1 MTKVLALDSATEA
14 CSVALIVDGDESSI
28 FEVSPQAH
36 TKLLLPMVDKV
47 LKDKGMQLCDVDVL
61 ACGQGPGSFTGVRI
75 GVSLAQGLAF
85 GAEKK
90 IVGVCNLEAMA
101 YRAMVENNFE
111 YCVSVIDARMGEVY
125 LGIYKLVSENELVKV
140 ADEQVL
146 KPEEAILFIT
156 KNLENKKFCCCGT
169 GVKSYPCILSQFNL
183 TELDSKY
190 DLPTAL
196 SIAKLATV
204 KFEKKEAMEPECI
217 LPMYIRDTVTWK
229 KVSEQGK

>member
-14 CSVALIVDGDESSI
+14 CSVALIVDGEEASL

-36 TKLLLPMVDKV
+36 TKLLLPMVDMV
-47 LKDKGMQLCDVDVL
+47 LKEKGILLNDVDFL

-85 GAEKK
+85 GVEKK

-101 YRAMVENNFE
+101 YRVMVENNFE

-125 LGIYKLVSENELVKV
+125 LGIYKLVSENETIKIT
-140 ADEQVL
+140 DEQVF
-146 KPEEAILFIT
+146 KPEEAIQFIA
-156 KNLENKKFCCCGT
+156 KELENKKFCCCGT
-169 GVKSYPCILSQFNL
+169 GVKTYPQILTQFDL
-183 TELDSKY
+183 TELDAKY

-196 SIAKLATV
+196 SIAKLALV
-204 KFEKKEAMEPECI
+204 KFEKGEAVDPECI

>member
-14 CSVALIVDGDESSI
+14 CSVALIVDGEEASL

-36 TKLLLPMVDKV
+36 TKLLLPMVDMV
-47 LKDKGMQLCDVDVL
+47 LKEKGILLNDVDFL

-125 LGIYKLVSENELVKV
+125 LGIYKLVSENETIKIT
-140 ADEQVL
+140 DEQVL
-146 KPEEAILFIT
+146 KPEDTIQFIA
-156 KNLENKKFCCCGT
+156 KELENKKFCCCGT
-169 GVKSYPCILSQFNL
+169 GVKTYPQILTQFDL
-183 TELDSKY
+183 TELDAKY

-196 SIAKLATV
+196 SIAKLALV
-204 KFEKKEAMEPECI
+204 KFEKGEAVDPECI

>member
-14 CSVALIVDGDESSI
+14 CSVALIVDGEEASL

-47 LKDKGMQLCDVDVL
+47 LKEKGILLNDVDFL

-125 LGIYKLVSENELVKV
+125 LGIYKLVSENETIKIT
-140 ADEQVL
+140 DEQVL
-146 KPEEAILFIT
+146 KPEEAIQFIA
-156 KNLENKKFCCCGT
+156 KELENKKFCCCGT
-169 GVKSYPCILSQFNL
+169 GVKTYPQILTQFDLN
-183 TELDSKY
+183 ELDVKY

-196 SIAKLATV
+196 FIAKLALV
-204 KFEKKEAMEPECI
+204 KFENGEAVDPECI

>member
-1 MTKVLALDSATEA
+1 
-14 CSVALIVDGDESSI
+14 
-28 FEVSPQAH
+28 
-36 TKLLLPMVDKV
+36 
-47 LKDKGMQLCDVDVL
+47 
-61 ACGQGPGSFTGVRI
+61 
-75 GVSLAQGLAF
+75 
-85 GAEKK
+85 
-90 IVGVCNLEAMA
+90 
-101 YRAMVENNFE
+101 
-111 YCVSVIDARMGEVY
+111 MGEVY

-146 KPEEAILFIT
+146 KPEDAILFIT

-204 KFEKKEAMEPECI
+204 KFEKKEAVEPECI

>member
-14 CSVALIVDGDESSI
+14 CSVALIVDGEEASL

-36 TKLLLPMVDKV
+36 TKLLLPMVDMV
-47 LKDKGMQLCDVDVL
+47 LKEKGILLNDVDFL

-85 GAEKK
+85 GVEKK

-125 LGIYKLVSENELVKV
+125 LGIYKLVSENETIKIT
-140 ADEQVL
+140 DEQVL
-146 KPEEAILFIT
+146 KPEEAIQFIA
-156 KNLENKKFCCCGT
+156 KELENKKFCCCGT
-169 GVKSYPCILSQFNL
+169 GVKTYPQILTQFDL
-183 TELDSKY
+183 TELDAKY

-196 SIAKLATV
+196 SIAKLALV
-204 KFEKKEAMEPECI
+204 KFEKGEAVDPECI

>member
-1 MTKVLALDSATEA
+1 
-14 CSVALIVDGDESSI
+14 
-28 FEVSPQAH
+28 
-36 TKLLLPMVDKV
+36 
-47 LKDKGMQLCDVDVL
+47 MQLCDVDVL

-204 KFEKKEAMEPECI
+204 KFEKMEAVEPECI

>member
-90 IVGVCNLEAMA
+90 IVFVTLKQWLIEQWLKIILNIVFLLLMLEW
-101 YRAMVENNFE
+101 E
-111 YCVSVIDARMGEVY
+111 
-125 LGIYKLVSENELVKV
+125 K
-140 ADEQVL
+140 
-146 KPEEAILFIT
+146 FI
-156 KNLENKKFCCCGT
+156 
-169 GVKSYPCILSQFNL
+169 
-183 TELDSKY
+183 
-190 DLPTAL
+190 
-196 SIAKLATV
+196 
-204 KFEKKEAMEPECI
+204 
-217 LPMYIRDTVTWK
+217 
-229 KVSEQGK
+229 

>member
-14 CSVALIVDGDESSI
+14 CSVALIVDGEEASL

-47 LKDKGMQLCDVDVL
+47 LKEKGILLNDVDFL

-125 LGIYKLVSENELVKV
+125 LGIYKLVSENETIKIT
-140 ADEQVL
+140 DEQVL
-146 KPEEAILFIT
+146 KPEEAIQFIA
-156 KNLENKKFCCCGT
+156 KELVNKKFCCCGT
-169 GVKSYPCILSQFNL
+169 GVKTYPQILTQFDL
-183 TELDSKY
+183 TELDVKY

-196 SIAKLATV
+196 SIAKLALV
-204 KFEKKEAMEPECI
+204 KFENGEAVDPECI